1 MTQWTDIGMFIS
13 IIAASIAAIIA
24 VTQKSRCSVIKVCC
38 IKCER
43 EVPPIEPD
51 EPRTTSYSRPSDAN
65 V

>member
-13 IIAASIAAIIA
+13 VIAASIAAIIA

-43 EVPPIEPD
+43 EVPPID
-51 EPRTTSYSRPSDAN
+51 EPRTTSYSRPSDVN